1 MDDFEIYIQ
10 SNKEA
15 FEEQPL
21 NKTRLWQKIEQ
32 DLDAETKYT
41 VFALHPLLKIA
52 AMLALFLGFGL
63 FAYFIGT
70 KQTAN
75 QNTNE
80 ITEIKSHYKQL
91 INLKLMQIENTDPL
105 TESEKKTYL
114 QIMEDLDKEANE
126 LNYDLQQN
134 INNEVVIEA
143 IVQNYKQR
151 LQLLELLLNRSQKNK
166 IKNNEQLIL
175 I

>member
-21 NKTRLWQKIEQ
+21 NKTLLWEKIEL
-32 DLDAETKYT
+32 DLDTAARRKMFT
-41 VFALHPLLKIA
+41 LNPLLKMA
-52 AMLALFLGFGL
+52 ATITLFLGFGL
-63 FAYFIGT
+63 LAYFMGT
-70 KQTAN
+70 QQTSN
-75 QNTNE
+75 KYT
-80 ITEIKSHYKQL
+80 
-91 INLKLMQIENTDPL
+91 KLVQIENTDPL
-105 TESEKKTYL
+105 TESEKNTYL
-114 QIMEDLDKEANE
+114 QIIEDLDKEANE
-126 LNYDLQQN
+126 LHYDLQQN

-166 IKNNEQLIL
+166 IKNNEQHIL